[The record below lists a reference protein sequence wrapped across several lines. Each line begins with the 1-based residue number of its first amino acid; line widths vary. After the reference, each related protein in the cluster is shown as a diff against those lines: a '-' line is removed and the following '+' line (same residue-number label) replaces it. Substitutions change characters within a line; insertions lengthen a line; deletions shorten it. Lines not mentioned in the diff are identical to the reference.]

1 MCVKTKIR
9 LLFVSLLSTE
19 LHGRH
24 GFHGKRIKKIR
35 EIRAEK
41 KSSSVFI
48 HLQHTGQQV
57 CTSAYNRFPFLQS
70 LQP

>member
-9 LLFVSLLSTE
+9 LLFVSLLDTV

-35 EIRAEK
+35 EIR
-41 KSSSVFI
+41 VFR
-48 HLQHTGQQV
+48 
-57 CTSAYNRFPFLQS
+57 A
-70 LQP
+70 

>member
-1 MCVKTKIR
+1 MLYNFQFTGIEHHTPILNIEKMCVKTKIR

-35 EIRAEK
+35 EIRA
-41 KSSSVFI
+41 
-48 HLQHTGQQV
+48 
-57 CTSAYNRFPFLQS
+57 
-70 LQP
+70 

>member
-24 GFHGKRIKKIR
+24 GFHGFSLFFFR
-35 EIRAEK
+35 EIRVFRVTRPK
-41 KSSSVFI
+41 KKQIMSE
-48 HLQHTGQQV
+48 
-57 CTSAYNRFPFLQS
+57 FL
-70 LQP
+70 L

>member
-9 LLFVSLLSTE
+9 LLFVSLLGTE

-35 EIRAEK
+35 EIR
-41 KSSSVFI
+41 VFRVVPCLKEI
-48 HLQHTGQQV
+48 IK
-57 CTSAYNRFPFLQS
+57 CISPFASYRTAS
-70 LQP
+70 LYISL